1 MSLDFDAPGGA
12 QPKSSSASRSV
23 MPRAHSD
30 ICKGREPQRSLE
42 QEVLRS
48 HQMFH
53 VTKPQFN
60 PFSGSH
66 QSHRQGG
73 GGAWC
78 CNRHKS
84 AAYSCPGGQCAW
96 LPHRLSTL
104 GARDWTPAA
113 QHREKAPWG
122 WAPLTLK
129 SPGAPEKSE
138 GALPSN
144 RDPKTPCE
152 SQEGSLLCSGQE
164 AGRGDGLIP
173 ISLCA
178 HPVSLS
184 LWVLNPPAESPVSS
198 LELKIPPGRQKSLSN
213 RQRTLQSSPAFF
225 LLVKH
230 PSHCPLCLKRLC
242 G

>member
-1 MSLDFDAPGGA
+1 MNR
-12 QPKSSSASRSV
+12 KSSGHIKCSMSQS
-23 MPRAHSD
+23 PNLT
-30 ICKGREPQRSLE
+30 PF
-42 QEVLRS
+42 QEVISLTGRVGEE
-48 HQMFH
+48 HGV
-53 VTKPQFN
+53 VTVT
-60 PFSGSH
+60 S
-66 QSHRQGG
+66 RQHT
-73 GGAWC
+73 AV
-78 CNRHKS
+78 R
-84 AAYSCPGGQCAW
+84 PGGQCAW